1 MQDVRDKLETLRKAQ
16 KRVEKLYER
25 LSTPASAASGEAMNR
40 LYLSQEALGHPLD
53 SLHDS
58 LETASSIVDRAL
70 VDLPRVR
77 RSTRLNS
84 VDVVLLILKALGL
97 GHAEHFV
104 NRREPMPAFL
114 ITVTRKKKPF
124 PQVAQI
130 VSEASGG
137 WSVED
142 AIRAY
147 QAKSR
152 GELAPQ

>member
-1 MQDVRDKLETLRKAQ
+1 
-16 KRVEKLYER
+16 
-25 LSTPASAASGEAMNR
+25 
-40 LYLSQEALGHPLD
+40 
-53 SLHDS
+53 
-58 LETASSIVDRAL
+58 
-70 VDLPRVR
+70 
-77 RSTRLNS
+77 
-84 VDVVLLILKALGL
+84 
-97 GHAEHFV
+97 
-104 NRREPMPAFL
+104 MPAFL